1 MLGSKYVNTLVK
13 GKPLHYK
20 PQFMMRVLSIIVFY
34 INNPGWNAHDVQ
46 DHCRIEKLPFWK
58 NGSLKQCANCHLISV
73 DIVSINVTVNVI
85 YRADTMPCETP
96 SNHHFVT
103 GLSLLCLK
111 QIRPSSIGSRM
122 KILFY
127 CNFLQ
132 RASAFSDKHFRLF
145 TSLLTVFSFLK
156 LIFSFHHEVNETAK
170 LVCLH
175 FHLILIQCRVNC
187 LFC

>member
-1 MLGSKYVNTLVK
+1 MERTRRTKSLLYWKT
-13 GKPLHYK
+13 
-20 PQFMMRVLSIIVFY
+20 SILKK
-34 INNPGWNAHDVQ
+34 
-46 DHCRIEKLPFWK
+46 C
-58 NGSLKQCANCHLISV
+58 SLKQCANCHLISV
-73 DIVSINVTVNVI
+73 DIVSIYFTVNVI

-96 SNHHFVT
+96 SNHHFVP

-111 QIRPSSIGSRM
+111 QIGPSSIGSRM

-132 RASAFSDKHFRLF
+132 RASVFSDNHFRLF

-156 LIFSFHHEVNETAK
+156 LIFSFHLEVNETAM

-175 FHLILIQCRVNC
+175 FHLILVQCRVNC